1 MRIELKTNNKNKNK
15 GSKSIV
21 NYYYRLWALVLK
33 RLALFRFFHYILHN
47 NNQIYF
53 VMIHLCFSLFHNT
66 GEHPSK
72 EITIERFQKGI
83 SREIS
88 KTNCLK
94 HTLQI

>member
-1 MRIELKTNNKNKNK
+1 M
-15 GSKSIV
+15 
-21 NYYYRLWALVLK
+21 
-33 RLALFRFFHYILHN
+33 
-47 NNQIYF
+47 
-53 VMIHLCFSLFHNT
+53 MIHLCFSLFHNT